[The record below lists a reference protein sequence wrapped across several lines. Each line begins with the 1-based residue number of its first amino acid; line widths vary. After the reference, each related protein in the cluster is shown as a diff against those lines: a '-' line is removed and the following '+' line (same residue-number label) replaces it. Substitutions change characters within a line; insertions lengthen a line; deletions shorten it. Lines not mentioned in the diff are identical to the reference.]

1 MAATHG
7 RIVLFMFLATFIW
20 FNVQNTLV
28 RCALTPELQKKLA
41 RINKE
46 GPYLGLV
53 IPNSFELKPL
63 LQNPGYT
70 PTNTVIDFA
79 GKRFRFG
86 SISNKSVILVMT
98 GLSVINAAITTQLL
112 LSIFNIDGV
121 VHYGIAGNANPSL
134 HIGDVTVP
142 HYWAHLGLWSWQRFG
157 QGANDTLPLEN
168 NGDYTRDVGFI
179 KFSDFTS
186 NISAADSVTVDNH
199 LNSLWYQPE
208 EIFPVDG
215 IPEQRQHAL
224 WVPVN
229 AKYYRIAKKLEKMK
243 LEACIDSYTC
253 FTTTPKVVL
262 VERGTSAGFYLDN
275 AAYRTFIFNKFNISP
290 VDMESASVALIC
302 LQQRIPFIAIRALSD
317 LAGGGTAESNEADT
331 FSPLAATNS
340 VAVVIEFVKELSRDS
355 KF

>member
-1 MAATHG
+1 MH
-7 RIVLFMFLATFIW
+7 
-20 FNVQNTLV
+20 NN
-28 RCALTPELQKKLA
+28 E
-41 RINKE
+41 
-46 GPYLGLV
+46 
-53 IPNSFELKPL
+53 
-63 LQNPGYT
+63 
-70 PTNTVIDFA
+70 

-355 KF
+355 KL

>member
-1 MAATHG
+1 MAVTHG
-7 RIVLFMFLATFIW
+7 RTVLFMFVAIFML
-20 FNVQNTLV
+20 FNVQNAFV
-28 RCALTPELQKKLA
+28 SCVLTSELQSKISK
-41 RINKE
+41 INQE

-53 IPNSFELKPL
+53 IPNSFELNPL
-63 LQNPGYT
+63 LQNSGYT
-70 PTNTVIDFA
+70 PTDTIIDFA
-79 GKRFRFG
+79 GRRFRFG
-86 SISNKSVILVMT
+86 FIGDKPVVLVMT

-112 LSIFNIDGV
+112 LSFFNIDGV

-134 HIGDVTVP
+134 HIGDVAIP

-186 NISAADSVTVDNH
+186 NITAADSAKVDNH

-215 IPEQRQHAL
+215 IPEERQHAL
-224 WVPVN
+224 WVPVDSN
-229 AKYYRIAKKLEKMK
+229 YYLIAKKLEDMK
-243 LEACIDSYTC
+243 LEACIDSDTC
-253 FTTTPKVVL
+253 LTTTPKVLL
-262 VERGTSAGFYLDN
+262 VERGTSSGFYLDN
-275 AAYRTFIFNKFNISP
+275 AAYRTFIHDKFNVSP
-290 VDMESASVALIC
+290 VDMESASVALVC

-331 FSPLAATNS
+331 FVSLAATNS
-340 VAVVIEFVKELSRDS
+340 VAVVVEFVKLLSGHS
-355 KF
+355 QW